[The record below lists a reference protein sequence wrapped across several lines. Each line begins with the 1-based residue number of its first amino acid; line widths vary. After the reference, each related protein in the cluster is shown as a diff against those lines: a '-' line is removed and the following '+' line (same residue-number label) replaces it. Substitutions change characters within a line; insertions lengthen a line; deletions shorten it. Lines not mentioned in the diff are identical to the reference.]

1 MTTSPTIEVVAPPAR
16 LGECPLW
23 HHDQGELFWVDID
36 GRRIHRWNP
45 SSGATAARDLPGRP
59 GSMVFT
65 DDHDTL
71 LVAMEHELVWYHWPT
86 ETITPFVEL
95 EEAGTGNRLND
106 GRTDPAGRYVVGS
119 MYEKV
124 DEGRST
130 GLLHQ
135 VEADGS
141 SRVLRRDIGVTNA
154 NAFDPTAGRAFFADS
169 FTGRILV
176 WDYDADA
183 GIRTNER
190 VLYTYGDVPG
200 APDGACVDS
209 DGCLWSAS
217 VHGWAV
223 IRITPDGRLD
233 RRIELPVQKPTM
245 PCFGGPDL
253 STLFVTSIGGEAT
266 SPPPDGI
273 TPVDEGSLLALDI
286 KGRGID
292 EVPFAGTAPPVSGRP
307 GVR

>member
-1 MTTSPTIEVVAPPAR
+1 MASGPAIDVVAPPAR

-23 HHDQGELFWVDID
+23 HGGRGELYWIDIE
-36 GRRIHRWNP
+36 GRRLHRLSP
-45 SSGATAARDLPGRP
+45 SSGSSVSRDLPGRP

-65 DDHDTL
+65 DDEDVL
-71 LVAMEHELVWYHWPT
+71 LVAMEHELVWYRWST
-86 ETITPFVEL
+86 GTVTPFVTL

-119 MYEKV
+119 MYENV
-124 DEGRST
+124 EERRST

-135 VEADGS
+135 IEADGT

-154 NAFDPTAGRAFFADS
+154 NAFDPKHGRAYFADS

-176 WDYDADA
+176 WDYDALA
-183 GIRTNER
+183 GVRTNER
-190 VLYTYGDVPG
+190 VLFDYHGVPG
-200 APDGACVDS
+200 SPDGACVDA

-217 VHGWAV
+217 VFGWAL
-223 IRITPDGRLD
+223 IRITPEGRLD

-253 STLFVTSIGGEAT
+253 STLYVTSIGGDAT
-266 SPPPDGI
+266 SAPPEGV
-273 TPVDEGSLLALDI
+273 TPVAEGSLLALDVDVQ
-286 KGRGID
+286 GIP
-292 EVPFAGTAPPVSGRP
+292 EVPFAGTAPEIA
-307 GVR
+307 

>member
-1 MTTSPTIEVVAPPAR
+1 WST
-16 LGECPLW
+16 
-23 HHDQGELFWVDID
+23 
-36 GRRIHRWNP
+36 
-45 SSGATAARDLPGRP
+45 AT
-59 GSMVFT
+59 V
-65 DDHDTL
+65 
-71 LVAMEHELVWYHWPT
+71 
-86 ETITPFVEL
+86 TPFVPL
-95 EEAGTGNRLND
+95 EEPGTGNRLND

-119 MYEKV
+119 MYENV
-124 DEGRST
+124 EERRFT

-135 VEADGS
+135 IEADGT

-154 NAFDPTAGRAFFADS
+154 NAFDPERGRAYFADS

-176 WDYDADA
+176 WDYDVEA
-183 GIRTNER
+183 GERTNER
-190 VLYTYGDVPG
+190 VLFAYGEVPG
-200 APDGACVDS
+200 SPDGACVDA

-253 STLFVTSIGGEAT
+253 STLYVTSIGGDAT

-273 TPVDEGSLLALDI
+273 TPVVEGSLLAFDVDVQ
-286 KGRGID
+286 GIP
-292 EVPFAGTAPPVSGRP
+292 EIPFAGTAPEIA
-307 GVR
+307 

>member
-1 MTTSPTIEVVAPPAR
+1 MTESVAVEVVGPPNR

-23 HHDQGELFWVDID
+23 HERLGELFWVDIE

-45 SSGATAARDLPGRP
+45 TSETGSARDLPGRP

-65 DDHDTL
+65 ADDDTL

-86 ETITPFVEL
+86 RSVTPWVEL
-95 EEAGTGNRLND
+95 EEPGTGNRLND
-106 GRTDPAGRYVVGS
+106 GRTDPAGRFVVGS
-119 MYEKV
+119 MFGDVEA
-124 DEGRST
+124 RRFS

-135 VEADGS
+135 IDGDGS
-141 SRVLRRDIGVTNA
+141 TQVVRREIGVTNA
-154 NAFDPTAGRAFFADS
+154 NAFDPVLGRAYFADS

-176 WDYDADA
+176 WDYDAA
-183 GIRTNER
+183 SGTRTGER
-190 VLYTYGDVPG
+190 LFFDYGAHNDVPG
-200 APDGACVDS
+200 SPDGACVDA

-245 PCFGGPDL
+245 PCFGGSDL
-253 STLFVTSIGGEAT
+253 STLYVTSIGGDAT
-266 SPPPDGI
+266 SSPPDGI
-273 TPVDEGSLLALDI
+273 TAVEEGSLLALDV
-286 KGRGID
+286 GVRGIP
-292 EVPFAGTAPPVSGRP
+292 EVPFAGPVPQVKG
-307 GVR
+307 